1 MPDSSR
7 WYRRTLS
14 AAERTDLVADGTRNA
29 GLEHSEEM
37 VEYLWD
43 LHISALAVDNV
54 AVEVWPPDRSAAAHP
69 YGFLHQILIGEL
81 GMALGELW
89 RLGDLAASCAAD
101 GVYECAV
108 ISAPMRGRLGRHR
121 LSRQRAGGQV
131 RSSAVHSHRRRHMTS
146 ERIHDRRMRR
156 DRQHLPGVPDP
167 RGRDVTGIDRGRS
180 ASTASRPRGWRSKA
194 STNRSLCAPGPSSST
209 RCPRTETFDVVILSV
224 KGYDN
229 RWAALYARD
238 ILKPD
243 GVLLSAQNGLHE
255 VALPDV
261 VGENSVVG
269 CVVAMGAE
277 VLGPAAVKCS
287 TGTERPHLFIGELTG
302 AESPRVTDLAGLLE
316 PAGPVEATTGIWA
329 ELWSK
334 MTQNVMFNGLAGIC
348 GFTAG
353 TLWTD
358 PRCTDIALALAHECA
373 LVAHAQGSSVH
384 PILGRISSQ
393 LLIAAERPETEAW
406 TEATRLLCAEGRK
419 RTGKRDNTRLV
430 AAPGPVEERR
440 TEVDYFNGVLADLGA
455 RLGVRAPVS
464 TLITRTVH
472 QLERRNLETGPEL
485 LDEVHKL
492 VLETIGAA

>member
-1 MPDSSR
+1 
-7 WYRRTLS
+7 
-14 AAERTDLVADGTRNA
+14 
-29 GLEHSEEM
+29 
-37 VEYLWD
+37 
-43 LHISALAVDNV
+43 
-54 AVEVWPPDRSAAAHP
+54 
-69 YGFLHQILIGEL
+69 
-81 GMALGELW
+81 
-89 RLGDLAASCAAD
+89 
-101 GVYECAV
+101 
-108 ISAPMRGRLGRHR
+108 
-121 LSRQRAGGQV
+121 
-131 RSSAVHSHRRRHMTS
+131 MTS
-146 ERIHDRRMRR
+146 ERIAIVGCGAIGSTCLAYLTR
-156 DRQHLPGVPDP
+156 G
-167 RGRDVTGIDRGRS
+167 GRDVTGIDPWQERVYRIAAEGLALEGVDES
-180 ASTASRPRGWRSKA
+180 FTVRPRVVF
-194 STNRSLCAPGPSSST
+194 LDEV
-209 RCPRTETFDVVILSV
+209 PRTETFDVVILSV

-302 AESPRVTDLAGLLE
+302 AESPRVTDLAALLE
-316 PAGPVEATTGIWA
+316 PAGPVKATTGIWA

-373 LVAHAQGSSVH
+373 LVAHAQGSAVH

-406 TEATRLLCAEGRK
+406 TEATELLCAEGRK
-419 RTGKRDNTRLV
+419 RTGKRDNASSLLQDLWK
-430 AAPGPVEERR
+430 GRR